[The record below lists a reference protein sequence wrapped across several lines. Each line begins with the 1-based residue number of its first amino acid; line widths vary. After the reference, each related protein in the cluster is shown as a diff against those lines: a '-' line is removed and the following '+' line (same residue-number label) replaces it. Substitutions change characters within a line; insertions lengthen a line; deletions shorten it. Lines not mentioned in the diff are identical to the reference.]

1 MIVKTPAKK
10 HKTGHYRINFLLVL
24 CANYNHNNTKTRKNK
39 SKRQNQT
46 SYCKNQNEKK
56 WRKPCLQSLRH
67 GFTNVFHLSIIV
79 FGILYFPKNSQN
91 SNSILLIQDLIGCQI
106 RTRIYISTI

>member
-24 CANYNHNNTKTRKNK
+24 CANYNHHNTKTRKNK
-39 SKRQNQT
+39 SERQNQT

-56 WRKPCLQSLRH
+56 KKKSANPICRVCAIRR
-67 GFTNVFHLSIIV
+67 FFVLSDD
-79 FGILYFPKNSQN
+79 SQF
-91 SNSILLIQDLIGCQI
+91 I
-106 RTRIYISTI
+106 